1 MLEDEQRLRSPN
13 FIFSWLSGRGRGRGA
28 FQSGRTAGS
37 RGRGSV
43 RARARG
49 RGRGRTQRRP
59 AEKSANDLDKE
70 LETYH
75 AEAMNTS

>member
-37 RGRGSV
+37 RGRGSG
-43 RARARG
+43 RARG
-49 RGRGRTQRRP
+49 RGRGHMQRRP